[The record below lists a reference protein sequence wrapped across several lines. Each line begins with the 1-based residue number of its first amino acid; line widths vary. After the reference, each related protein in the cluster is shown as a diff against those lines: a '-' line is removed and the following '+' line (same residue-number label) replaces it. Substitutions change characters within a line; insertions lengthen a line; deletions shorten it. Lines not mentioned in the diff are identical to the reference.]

1 MFDKI
6 VKSVFR
12 KQPQMDEVLNIK
24 IRNNRP
30 VEINTLARSLNG
42 ISSLYREFL
51 TDHDYIFE
59 IEPKLYVKKI
69 QEGSIDIYLIG
80 QIATTLEFV
89 NSMLEFCHHLNEV
102 LEIFTRNKDIGNQ
115 NISKKECTSLH
126 DFVDVTARDI
136 DASLE
141 LSVRDN
147 QGIIIKDSVINI
159 NVTDANSAQNTIRNL
174 LENMNAPV
182 QSEHMQVQ
190 MYWADAN
197 FLSDKKHGQAIIESI
212 SNKPVGVK
220 FAHEEDRKK
229 CMSNHP
235 SYPEAE
241 WQDLLYTVDVEALYV
256 QDKLKGYRI
265 LKVYDDVLSLIE

>member
-6 VKSVFR
+6 ARSVFG
-12 KQPQMDEVLNIK
+12 KQPRMDEVLNIR

-30 VEINTLARSLNG
+30 VEINTLAKSLNG
-42 ISSLYREFL
+42 ISSLYRGFL
-51 TDHDYIFE
+51 TDHDYVFE
-59 IEPKLYVKKI
+59 VEPKLYVKKI
-69 QEGSIDIYLIG
+69 QEGSIDIYLMG

-89 NSMLEFCHHLNEV
+89 NSMLEFCQHLNGV
-102 LEIFTRNKDIGNQ
+102 LEIFTKNKDTSGK
-115 NISKKECTSLH
+115 NITKKECTALY
-126 DFVDVTARDI
+126 DLMDVTARDI

-141 LSVRDN
+141 LSVMDN
-147 QGIIIKDSVINI
+147 HGIIINGSVINI

-182 QSEHMQVQ
+182 QAEHTQVQ

-197 FLSDKKHGQAIIESI
+197 FISDKKHGQAIIESI

-229 CMSNHP
+229 CMTNHP
-235 SYPEAE
+235 DYPEIE

-265 LKVYDDVLSLIE
+265 LKVYDDVLSLI